1 MGDDVMAIA
10 RDSTLDLDQIGTRV
24 RLLTGIESTEVDD
37 TDMSELVSM
46 AIEWFE
52 DQTNTTYAVDTS
64 NAYDNA
70 VIYYTCYLASIAQ
83 NGMGI
88 ENLKIGDL
96 FVSYT
101 DDEPYQRF
109 EQMALDAIKS
119 YSALSIKMTTYN
131 ADPTTG
137 DVNWKKNIDGSDSTL
152 NVRQKPRNL

>member
-1 MGDDVMAIA
+1 MAIT
-10 RDSTLDLDQIGTRV
+10 RDSTLDLNQIGTRV

-37 TDMSELVSM
+37 TDLSELVSM

-52 DQTNTTYAVDTS
+52 DQTSLTFAVDTS

-70 VIYYTCYLASIAQ
+70 VIYYTSYLASIAQ

-96 FVSYT
+96 YVGFS

-131 ADPTTG
+131 ADSSQG

>member
-1 MGDDVMAIA
+1 MAIT

-24 RLLTGIESTEVDD
+24 RLLTGIQSTEVDD

-52 DQTNTTYAVDTS
+52 DQTSLTFAVDTS

-70 VIYYTCYLASIAQ
+70 VVYYTCYLASIAQ

-96 FVSYT
+96 YVGFA

-119 YSALSIKMTTYN
+119 YSALSIKTTTYN
-131 ADPTTG
+131 ADSSQG

>member
-1 MGDDVMAIA
+1 MAIT

-37 TDMSELVSM
+37 SDMSQLVSM

-52 DQTNTTYAVDTS
+52 EQTSTTFAVDTS

-83 NGMGI
+83 NGMGL

-96 FVSYT
+96 FVSYA
-101 DDEPYQRF
+101 DDEPYKKF
-109 EQMALDAIKS
+109 EELAKDALLS

-131 ADPTTG
+131 ADPQQCE
-137 DVNWKKNIDGSDSTL
+137 VNWHRNIDGSDNTL
-152 NVRQKPRNL
+152 NVRAKPRNL

>member
-1 MGDDVMAIA
+1 MAIT

-37 TDMSELVSM
+37 SDMSQLVSM

-52 DQTNTTYAVDTS
+52 EQTSTTFAVDTS

-83 NGMGI
+83 NGMGL

-96 FVSYT
+96 FVSYA
-101 DDEPYQRF
+101 DDEPYKKF
-109 EQMALDAIKS
+109 EEMAKDALLS
-119 YSALSIKMTTYN
+119 YSAMSIKMTTYN
-131 ADPTTG
+131 ADPQQG
-137 DVNWKKNIDGSDSTL
+137 DVNWHHNIDGSDNTL

>member
-1 MGDDVMAIA
+1 MAIT
-10 RDSTLDLDQIGTRV
+10 RDSTLNLDQIGTRV

-70 VIYYTCYLASIAQ
+70 VVYYTCYLASIAQ

-96 FVSYT
+96 FISYN
-101 DDEPYQRF
+101 DEEPYQKF
-109 EQMALDAIKS
+109 EQMALDALKS